1 MTAQQE
7 DCEAAGRGWACDRVN
22 ASDCLDRR
30 VERLQP
36 LRKRTIRDQQ
46 DRLGRVLVET
56 GRQIELG
63 GFGEHQDALRPVAP
77 VIGPRGGG
85 AAPLGGQGAG
95 SQRLGKPPG
104 GHAEFSPAHGCAI
117 DVAAQEV
124 GQVLTLVMRSKRAQ
138 SNNAGRRFLH
148 SRVSKL
154 WRRWLHRQALIR
166 VFVLPHRPTLSPSGM
181 RKLRAN
187 PAPKGLDF
195 LRRLSV
201 AGVLGDA
208 EAGRDRIRKIDARG
222 QLRLGEHT
230 KAH

>member
-1 MTAQQE
+1 MLGFWI
-7 DCEAAGRGWACDRVN
+7 AAASAVSATTRRQGENGLSATYGRANESFAGTGA
-22 ASDCLDRR
+22 
-30 VERLQP
+30 P
-36 LRKRTIRDQQ
+36 LTSADQDQQ
-46 DRLGRVLVET
+46 TRT
-56 GRQIELG
+56 
-63 GFGEHQDALRPVAP
+63 
-77 VIGPRGGG
+77 
-85 AAPLGGQGAG
+85 
-95 SQRLGKPPG
+95 
-104 GHAEFSPAHGCAI
+104 
-117 DVAAQEV
+117 
-124 GQVLTLVMRSKRAQ
+124 SKRAQ
-138 SNNAGRRFLH
+138 SNNVGRRFLH
-148 SRVSKL
+148 LRVSKL

-230 KAH
+230 KAR